1 MKRIFWLVLVVVL
14 VAVFA
19 WGYFTNSFPAPFPS
33 ASPRASATTTMTVS
47 TTTPAGFQLG
57 KQFTYGDAV
66 YTVNRT
72 GNVAEINSS
81 SGKSIAAGI
90 YILVYLT
97 VTDQAAVPLELGP
110 ADFALVDSSGH
121 LFTVDQKAT
130 GAASESDGLKDI
142 LTDSL
147 QPGLSRQGVLA
158 FDVPKDATEF
168 SLRLYSGYV
177 SVGLGK

>member
-1 MKRIFWLVLVVVL
+1 MKRIFWLALVFVLI
-14 VAVFA
+14 AVFA

-33 ASPRASATTTMTVS
+33 VSPRNPAATTP
-47 TTTPAGFQLG
+47 TTTATTPQGFQIG
-57 KQFTYGDAV
+57 KPFTYGSAV
-66 YTVNRT
+66 YTVDRT
-72 GNVAEINSS
+72 ANVGEINVSG
-81 SGKSIAAGI
+81 GKSIAAGT

-97 VTDQAAVPLELGP
+97 VIDQAVVPLELGP
-110 ADFALVDSSGH
+110 GDFALVDSSGH

-130 GAASESDGLKDI
+130 EAASVADGLKNI

-147 QPGLSRQGVLA
+147 QPGLSRQGVLT
-158 FDVPKDATEF
+158 FDVPKDATGF